1 LKRIGGLRIVVQLAN
16 MPVEVTGTEENRRP
30 KHWAQAIGERWVKV

>member
-1 LKRIGGLRIVVQLAN
+1 LRIVVQLAN